1 MKKLMKKI
9 KFEGIDNWNRPV
21 FKAKDSRE
29 RFGCI
34 HELFDYDATEMDVL
48 SKVNEEDLCY
58 FGNSFNCE
66 PMGTNPGKHIEIAP
80 ILNPNFWD
88 CECESNYIHA
98 KTQKSCKFCGAI
110 RDEQP
115 DSRQAEILAR
125 TN

>member
-1 MKKLMKKI
+1 MRIMEI
-9 KFEGIDNWNRPV
+9 
-21 FKAKDSRE
+21 
-29 RFGCI
+29 
-34 HELFDYDATEMDVL
+34 LFDDLTDEAKKEYLEFVEAEDMYDINPEIPIAIIEI
-48 SKVNEEDLCY
+48 EEDLCY

-88 CECESNYIHA
+88 CECESDYIHA